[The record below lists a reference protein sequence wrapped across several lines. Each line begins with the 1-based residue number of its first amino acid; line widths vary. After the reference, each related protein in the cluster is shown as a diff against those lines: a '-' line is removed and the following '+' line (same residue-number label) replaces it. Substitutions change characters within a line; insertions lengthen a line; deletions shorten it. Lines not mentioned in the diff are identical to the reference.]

1 MKRSYFLAFASALFL
16 YIFFNICSSAYA
28 GKAGD
33 NFKVIIDTGRKV
45 WYSHPSLDFSTS
57 DSIAANILSEN
68 VLFKEFWNNEMT
80 FSYDDFDPAVLPEI
94 IELPLI
100 SGEEKFVLTWY
111 GGLTSSYG
119 PRWGRMHHGL
129 DLHLRTGDTVV
140 SAFDGIVRFAGY
152 NKSGFGNCVVVR
164 HLNGLETLYGHLSKI
179 SVVPNQFLMAGELL
193 GLGGSTG
200 RSSGPHLHF
209 ETRYKDYSFDPLLI
223 IDRQTYG
230 LKSDKLVISKKTLLK
245 KRYATDK
252 SLNKKSDDANIDKS
266 GPETNSGVVPEADT
280 VKFVPPVIVAD
291 ETQEED
297 KEKIVQTPKNPVEKK
312 KDHTSKPVDPKK
324 TNKPVEKKEIKP
336 KKKAEPAFHIVKSGE
351 NLWVI
356 SRKYGMGTE
365 KLAKLNNLN
374 PNSILQPGQKLRLK

>member
-1 MKRSYFLAFASALFL
+1 MKRPSYRAFASV
-16 YIFFNICSSAYA
+16 IFFYLFVHVFSSSYA
-28 GKAGD
+28 GPGNEIFKAV
-33 NFKVIIDTGRKV
+33 KDTGRKV
-45 WYSHPSLDFSTS
+45 WHTQPSLDMSTA
-57 DSIAANILSEN
+57 DSMAAYLLSEN
-68 VLFKEFWNNEMT
+68 ELFKEFWNNEMT

-94 IELPLI
+94 IEIPLI
-100 SGEEKFVLTWY
+100 SGDEKFVLTWY

-179 SVVPNQFLMAGELL
+179 SVVPNQFLKAGELL

-223 IDRQTYG
+223 IDRQSNG

-245 KRYATDK
+245 KRYASDK
-252 SLNKKSDDANIDKS
+252 SLNKKSDDDKS
-266 GPETNSGVVPEADT
+266 DRSGSENINQVTNAADS

-291 ETQEED
+291 DELEE
-297 KEKIVQTPKNPVEKK
+297 KKEEKIKESKIPVEKK
-312 KDHTSKPVDPKK
+312 KDNTKKPVDQKK
-324 TNKPVEKKEIKP
+324 TTKPVEKKVVMP

-365 KLAKLNNLN
+365 KLLKLNNLK
-374 PNSILQPGQKLRLK
+374 PNAILQPGQKLRLK